1 MDPELSSGLTDLN
14 FLSPD
19 STCYSFDHRANGYAR
34 GEGIGILV
42 LKPLSKALGDN
53 DTIRAIIRATG
64 TNHNGRT
71 PGLTQPSCEAQQK
84 LIRDTYLAGG
94 LDSRKTM
101 FVEAHG
107 TGTSLGDPLEASAIG
122 SAFEDKGRCQPLFVG
137 AVKTNIGHLEG
148 ASGIAGVIKAVLV
161 LEKAVIPPNIWF
173 EHVNPQIDMGK
184 LKIKVRY
191 LGCVTV
197 EILIRTSSLWSKL
210 SGLRRVYAGAL

>member
-1 MDPELSSGLTDLN
+1 MDPELSTALSELN

-34 GEGIGILV
+34 GEGVGVLV
-42 LKPLSKALGDN
+42 LKPLSRALVEC
-53 DTIRAIIRATG
+53 DTVRAVIRASG

-84 LIRDTYLAGG
+84 LIKDTYLAGG
-94 LDSRKTM
+94 LDFKKTM

-107 TGTSLGDPLEASAIG
+107 TGTPLGDPLEAAAIG
-122 SAFEDKGRCQPLFVG
+122 SAFQDDARLQPLFVG

-148 ASGIAGVIKAVLV
+148 ASGLAGVIKAVLI

-173 EHVNPQIDMGK
+173 EQVNAQIDMEK
-184 LKIKVRY
+184 LKIKVY
-191 LGCVTV
+191 HT
-197 EILIRTSSLWSKL
+197 
-210 SGLRRVYAGAL
+210 